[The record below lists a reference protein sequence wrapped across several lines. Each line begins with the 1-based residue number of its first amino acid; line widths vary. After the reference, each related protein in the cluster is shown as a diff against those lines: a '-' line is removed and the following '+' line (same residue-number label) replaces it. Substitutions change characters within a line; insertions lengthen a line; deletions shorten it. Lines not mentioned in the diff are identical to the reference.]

1 MSNKKMLKWAVGLGL
16 TTASILTLAACGSG
30 SKDDAGKSNDSK
42 TAKLPELGDRYKIDK
57 TKPAWELDTKEEPT
71 KLTWYVNAD
80 WWNTEFGNDLVTKK
94 VKEDLNV
101 DIEFVVGD
109 DTKLNTLFAGGDMPD
124 LVTIFDS
131 NSQVARKAESWA
143 YPLQDLAD
151 KYDPYFYDVAA
162 EDTLNWYKLSD
173 GKSYG
178 YPDYSNT
185 AKDFESG
192 QIFSR
197 DAFIIRQDV
206 YEAIGKPDMSTP
218 EGFEK
223 AMKDIK
229 AQFPDLVPFGFND
242 FAADGT
248 SNGSMDSVLQDRLG
262 VPYLDKDGKYND
274 RNLDED
280 YLKWIKTFRQV
291 RADGNI
297 SDDTFTDD
305 GEKFKEKVSTGKYA
319 SMMIGSFVNQGI
331 SLQQFASSN
340 PTGQYIAVDGILS
353 TKGNEPT
360 LTQAGISGW
369 MINYISKNCKD
380 PAKAI
385 QIYTYLLSDYGGML
399 TNYGI
404 KGETYEDAGDGK
416 VKYTPETREIQLND
430 SEKFQKEYRIG
441 EFIQFG
447 HDRYK
452 ALSDESYVDAVKQMQ
467 EWGEGKL
474 TPQFAT
480 ENIGPEAASQEARA
494 LSAITTNWSTTLVGM
509 LRSDSDDAADK
520 LLEDYKT
527 FQKQNNIDGINKV
540 RNEKIKENKEK
551 LGMD

>member
-1 MSNKKMLKWAVGLGL
+1 MSNKKIFKWVVGTTL
-16 TTASILTLAACGSG
+16 TAASILTLAACGS
-30 SKDDAGKSNDSK
+30 SKKDDAGSDKASAD
-42 TAKLPELGDRYKIDK
+42 LPDLGDRYEIDK
-57 TKPAWELDTKEEPT
+57 TKPAWQLDTKKDETE
-71 KLTWYVNAD
+71 LTWYVNAD
-80 WWNTEFGNDLVTKK
+80 WWNTEFGKDLVTKK
-94 VKEDLNV
+94 VKEDLN
-101 DIEFVVGD
+101 INIKFVTGD

-124 LVTIFDS
+124 IVTIFDS

-143 YPLQDLAD
+143 LPLQDLAD

-162 EDTLNWYKLSD
+162 KDTLNWYKLSD

-185 AKDFESG
+185 ADDYSSG
-192 QIFSR
+192 QIYSR
-197 DAFIIRQDV
+197 DAFIIRKDV

-229 AQFPDLVPFGFND
+229 AQFPDLIPFGFND

-262 VPYLDKDGKYND
+262 VPYLTEDGKYND

-280 YLKWIKTFRQV
+280 YLTWIKAFRQV
-291 RADGNI
+291 RQDGNI

-305 GEKFKEKVSTGKYA
+305 GDKFKEKLSTGKYA
-319 SMMIGSFVNQGI
+319 SIMIGSFVNQGI
-331 SLQQFASSN
+331 ALQTFAAAN
-340 PTGQYIAVDGILS
+340 PDSQYIAVDGIMS

-369 MINYISKNCKD
+369 MINYISKNAKD

-385 QIYTYLLSDYGGML
+385 QVFTYLLSDEGQML

-416 VKYTPETREIQLND
+416 VKFTEETRNIQLNEP
-430 SEKFQKEYRIG
+430 EKFQKDYRIG

-480 ENIGPEAASQEARA
+480 ENIGPEAASAESRS

-509 LRSDSDDAADK
+509 LRSGSDDDADA
-520 LLEDYKT
+520 LLAQYKT
-527 FQKQNNIDGINKV
+527 FQEQNNIDGINKV
-540 RNEKIKENKEK
+540 RNEKIAENEKK
-551 LGMD
+551 LGN